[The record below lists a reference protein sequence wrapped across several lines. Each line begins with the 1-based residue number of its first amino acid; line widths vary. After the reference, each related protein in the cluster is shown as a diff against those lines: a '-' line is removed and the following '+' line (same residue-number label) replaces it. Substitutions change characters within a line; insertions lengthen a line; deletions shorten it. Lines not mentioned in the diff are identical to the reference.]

1 MYILLRKLLE
11 GFISDNEIKR
21 RDNIYENLKLISAEK
36 IFSYIILF
44 IVITVIIHSL
54 SIETKHI
61 FGIII
66 SIIVLY
72 LYIQKDTQDQ
82 LDTDEEYKLK
92 YSFLNQF
99 LFIDKP
105 FLVYDGSENSN
116 LYVAD
121 NEHPVSYLLESR
133 VLVNYL
139 YMIRD
144 YATIHPPAYSA
155 LLHNVNNL
163 LKNRIQLEKGLFN
176 CAQTIDIVVDEQKDA
191 LNNFQSIIYRLPST
205 DHSNKRYESDFKL
218 LSEILEAEIDH
229 MRNICQIDQDE
240 EVINNLDRPHGV
252 DYGPSANPVESV
264 DYSDHFNFV

>member
-11 GFISDNEIKR
+11 SFIPDETFKRKDNV
-21 RDNIYENLKLISAEK
+21 YENLKLISAER
-36 IFSYIILF
+36 IFSYIVIF
-44 IVITVIIHSL
+44 IVIVCIFHSIP
-54 SIETKHI
+54 IETKHM
-61 FGIII
+61 FAVII

-72 LYIQKDTQDQ
+72 FYIQKDTQDQ

-92 YSFLNQF
+92 YNFLDQY

-105 FLVYDGSENSN
+105 YLVYDGSEESN

-121 NEHPVSYLLESR
+121 SEHPVSYLLKSR
-133 VLVNYL
+133 ILVNYL
-139 YMIRD
+139 FMIRD

-163 LKNRIQLEKGLFN
+163 LKNRIQLEKGLVN
-176 CAQTIDIVVDEQKDA
+176 CAQTIDVVIDEQKDA

-205 DHSNKRYESDFKL
+205 DRSNKRYESDFKL
-218 LSEILEAEIDH
+218 LSEILEAEVDY
-229 MRNICQIDQDE
+229 MRNICRVDQE
-240 EVINNLDRPHGV
+240 EDVINNLDRPFSV
-252 DYGPSANPVESV
+252 DYGPRPNPVGSV